1 MLLTKNLTNDKLDTP
16 YIGAFK
22 ILNVKNTT
30 VELSLPDTKIFLKFH
45 AFLIKKV
52 PPDTP
57 LATTW
62 NYSTKEKYEIKRILQ
77 EKQREQKTEFLVKW
91 KSYDISEAI
100 WEPKTHLTNAQTAF
114 KQFRKAA

>member
-1 MLLTKNLTNDKLDTP
+1 MDTP

-45 AFLIKKV
+45 AFLIKKI

-57 LATTW
+57 LVTTW
-62 NYSTKEKYEIKRILQ
+62 NYFTKEEYEIERILQ
-77 EKQREQKTEFLVKW
+77 NRQKDQKAEFLVKW
-91 KSYDISEAI
+91 KNYDMSEAT
-100 WEPKTHLTNAQTAF
+100 WEPKVHLKNAQTAL
-114 KQFRKAA
+114 KQFRKAT